1 MQLKAER
8 DPLLDGLQTAA
19 RALSTRTTLPSLG
32 GVMLVG
38 AGGKAV
44 ARATDGELAIS
55 VELEAEVD
63 GDGEILLPGM
73 LLTNVARALPP
84 GTVTLTERR
93 EQRDVE
99 LTAGTANFHLRL
111 LDPEDFPRLPEA
123 SGELLRMPAAALAE
137 TVERVRS
144 GPPRFP
150 WRIKKLRLL
159 INLNEYFVHH
169 EDVRRAN
176 GMTRR
181 TDRPDLDD
189 ALWSIMSRAGAMS
202 ARKLKPFG
210 LEVRRPEGAA
220 VVLRNAE
227 KVAVLTGH
235 PSEIALYLFGR
246 RGAADVQISGDA
258 EATAKLRQAQLGI

>member
-1 MQLKAER
+1 MAEIPLDQRERNELCDLLLQLGPDAPTLCEGWTTADLAAHLAIRER
-8 DPLLDGLQTAA
+8 DPRSGPGILFGDSAFGRYTAKLQN
-19 RALSTRTTLPSLG
+19 RQ
-32 GVMLVG
+32 
-38 AGGKAV
+38 KAK
-44 ARATDGELAIS
+44 G
-55 VELEAEVD
+55 
-63 GDGEILLPGM
+63 
-73 LLTNVARALPP
+73 
-84 GTVTLTERR
+84 
-93 EQRDVE
+93 
-99 LTAGTANFHLRL
+99 F
-111 LDPEDFPRLPEA
+111 
-123 SGELLRMPAAALAE
+123 AE
-137 TVERVRS
+137 TVDRVRS
-144 GPPRFP
+144 GPPWFP

-189 ALWSIMSRAGAMS
+189 ALWSIVSRAGAMS